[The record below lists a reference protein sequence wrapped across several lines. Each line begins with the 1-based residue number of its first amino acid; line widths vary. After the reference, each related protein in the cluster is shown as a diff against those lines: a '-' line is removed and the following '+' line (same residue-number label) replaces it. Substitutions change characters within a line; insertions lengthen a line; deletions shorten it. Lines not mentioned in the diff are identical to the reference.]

1 MFLGWFAYREATLS
15 SLKLEFVLEGFH
27 FYVVGALGTV
37 LGPLVAANS
46 DGCGYRIQEGQGFS
60 SVNVVLLGVAV
71 WAQGLDMS
79 AGLPSV
85 IKNLFCV
92 SITCRNSPQ

>member
-1 MFLGWFAYREATLS
+1 VFLDWLAYWEATLS
-15 SLKLEFVLEGFH
+15 SLKLEFVLEVFH
-27 FYVVGALGTV
+27 LCVVGALGNV
-37 LGPLVAANS
+37 VGQLAAANS
-46 DGCGYRIQEGQGFS
+46 NGCGYRIQEGQGFS
-60 SVNVVLLGVAV
+60 FVNIVLQGVAV

-92 SITCRNSPQ
+92 SITCRNSQQ